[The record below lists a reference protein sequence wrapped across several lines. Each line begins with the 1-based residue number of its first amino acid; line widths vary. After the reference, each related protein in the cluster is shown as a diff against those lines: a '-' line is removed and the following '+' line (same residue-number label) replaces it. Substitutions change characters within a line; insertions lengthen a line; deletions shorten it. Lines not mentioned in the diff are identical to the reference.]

1 MINISGGMQE
11 MTDSRIWSKEETLS
25 REEFE
30 SIQLERLQKTVE
42 RVYQNVPY
50 YREKLK
56 EAGIEPGDIKT
67 LADLPGIP
75 FTVKDDFRKNYPF
88 GLFASPRKDIVRF
101 HASSGTTGK
110 PTVVGYT
117 RKDMDTWS
125 ELIARIVTM
134 AGVTDDDT
142 AQIAFGYGLFT
153 GAFGLHQ
160 GLERVGAA
168 VIPMSSGNT
177 EKQIMIMKDFGT
189 TALIGTPSYAL
200 HMAEVACEM
209 GVDPKKDLSLKWGL
223 FGGEGSTEA
232 MRNEINERWGIFATE
247 NYGMSELVG
256 PGVSGECRALSGMHI
271 SEDHFLPEIID
282 PNTGKVLGPGEVG
295 ELVITTITKEA
306 LPILRYRTKD
316 ITSLHYETCD
326 CGRTTV
332 RMAKIQGRSDD
343 MLILG
348 GVNVFP
354 SQIEDVLLR
363 IEGIGPHYQIK
374 VFKKGYLDKIE
385 VDVEL
390 VDANLLDSFTLLENL
405 NEKVRHDLRTVLGIE
420 AKVNLVEPRSL
431 ARFEGKAK
439 RVIDM
444 REVK

>member
-1 MINISGGMQE
+1 MKQH
-11 MTDSRIWSKEETLS
+11 RIWSTAETLS
-25 REEFE
+25 RDECNT
-30 SIQLERLQKTVE
+30 IQLKRLKETVD
-42 RVYQNVPY
+42 RVCRDVPY
-50 YREKLK
+50 YSEMIKA
-56 EAGIEPGDIKT
+56 AGIQPGDIT
-67 LADLPGIP
+67 DLDDLASIP
-75 FTVKDDFRKNYPF
+75 FTVKEDFRVNYPF
-88 GLFASPRKDIVRF
+88 GLFAVPKQQIVRY

-117 RKDMDTWS
+117 KNDMATWT
-125 ELIARIVTM
+125 ELIARLVTM
-134 AGVTDDDT
+134 AGITDEDV

-160 GLERVGAA
+160 GLEHVGAS

-177 EKQIMIMKDFGT
+177 QKQIMIMQDFGT
-189 TALIGTPSYAL
+189 TALISTPSYAL
-200 HMAEVACEM
+200 HMAEIAVEM
-209 GVDPKKDLSLKWGL
+209 GVDPAKDLNLKWGL

-232 MRNEINERWGIFATE
+232 MRQEINRVWGLFATE
-247 NYGMSELVG
+247 NYGMSELMG
-256 PGVSGECRALSGMHI
+256 PGVSGECLALKGMHI
-271 SEDHFLPEIID
+271 SEDHFIPEIID
-282 PNTGKVLGPGEVG
+282 PATGKVLGEGEVG

-332 RMAKIQGRSDD
+332 RMSKIQGRSDD

-354 SQIEDVLLR
+354 SQIEEVLVSTD
-363 IEGIGPHYQIK
+363 GIGPHYQIK
-374 VFKKGYLDKIE
+374 VFKQGYLDRIE

-390 VDANLLDSFTLLENL
+390 VDAEVLDSFQRLDSLTQSIRN
-405 NEKVRHDLRTVLGIE
+405 RLRAVLGID
-420 AKVNLVEPRSL
+420 AKVTLVEPRSL

-444 REVK
+444 REEE

>member
-1 MINISGGMQE
+1 MF
-11 MTDSRIWSKEETLS
+11 DCKIWSKEETLD
-25 REEFE
+25 REEYE
-30 SIQLERLQKTVE
+30 KLQLERLKKTVE
-42 RVYQNVPY
+42 RVYGNVPY
-50 YREKLK
+50 YKEKLK
-56 EAGIEPGDIKT
+56 EAGVEPGDIKT
-67 LADLPGIP
+67 LSDVQNIP

-88 GLFASPRKDIVRF
+88 GLFSSPKKDIVRF

-117 RKDMDTWS
+117 RKDMETWT
-125 ELIARIVTM
+125 ELIARLVTM
-134 AGVTDDDT
+134 AGVTDEDT
-142 AQIAFGYGLFT
+142 AQISFGYGLFT

-160 GLERVGAA
+160 GLENVGAS

-177 EKQIMIMKDFGT
+177 QKQIMIMKDFGT
-189 TALIGTPSYAL
+189 TALISTPSYAL
-200 HMAEVACEM
+200 HMAEIALEM
-209 GVDPKKDLSLKWGL
+209 GIDPKKDLMLKWGL
-223 FGGEGSTEA
+223 FGGEGSTES
-232 MRNEINERWGIFATE
+232 MRNEINERWGLFATE
-247 NYGMSELVG
+247 NYGMSELIG
-256 PGVSGECRALSGMHI
+256 PGVSGECLALKGMHI

-282 PNTGKVLGPGEVG
+282 PKTGKVLREGEVG

-316 ITSLHYETCD
+316 ITSLHYEKCD

-332 RMAKIQGRSDD
+332 RMSKIQGRSDD

-390 VDANLLDSFTLLENL
+390 VDANLLESFASLENL
-405 NEKVRHDLRTVLGIE
+405 NQKIRHQLKTVLGIE

>member
-1 MINISGGMQE
+1 MF
-11 MTDSRIWSKEETLS
+11 DSKIWSREETLE
-25 REEFE
+25 REQFE
-30 SIQLERLQKTVE
+30 AIQLERLQKTVA
-42 RVYQNVPY
+42 RVYDNVPY
-50 YREKLK
+50 YRERLK
-56 EAGIEPGDIKT
+56 NAGIEPGDIKT
-67 LADLPGIP
+67 LADLAKIP
-75 FTVKDDFRKNYPF
+75 FTVKDDFRQNYPF
-88 GLFASPRKDIVRF
+88 GLFSSPRKDIVRF

-117 RKDMDTWS
+117 RGDMETWS
-125 ELIARIVTM
+125 ELIARLVTM
-134 AGVTDDDT
+134 AGVTDEDT
-142 AQIAFGYGLFT
+142 AQISFGYGLFT

-160 GLERVGAA
+160 GLEKVGAS

-189 TALIGTPSYAL
+189 TALISTPSYAL
-200 HMAEVACEM
+200 HMAEVALEM
-209 GVDPKKDLSLKWGL
+209 GIDPKKELNLKWGL
-223 FGGEGSTEA
+223 FGGEGSTES
-232 MRNEINERWGIFATE
+232 MRNEINEQWGLFATE
-247 NYGMSELVG
+247 NYGMSELIG
-256 PGVSGECRALSGMHI
+256 PGVSGECLAMKGMHI
-271 SEDHFLPEIID
+271 SEDHFIPEIID
-282 PNTGKVLGPGEVG
+282 PKTGAVLGEGEVG

-316 ITSLHYETCD
+316 ITSLHYEKCD

-332 RMAKIQGRSDD
+332 RMSKIQGRSDD

-363 IEGIGPHYQIK
+363 IDGIGPHYQIK

-390 VDANLLDSFTLLENL
+390 VDANLLDCFASLENL
-405 NEKVRHDLRTVLGIE
+405 NQKIRHHLKTVLGIE